1 MERVR
6 STTIASMALRRNA
19 KVELLRTVPLFARC
33 SKGELAAIAAEADE
47 LDVSAGRALTVEG
60 QSGREFVVLVSGSA
74 EVSRNGQQI
83 NTLGDGDFLGEIALL
98 TGVPRTATVTT
109 TTPCHLLILTD
120 RAFRRVTHAMPSVGE
135 KVLQALAERLPPD
148 AV

>member
-1 MERVR
+1 
-6 STTIASMALRRNA
+6 MALRRNA

-33 SKGELAAIAAEADE
+33 SKRELTAIAAEADE

-60 QSGREFVVLVSGSA
+60 QSGREFVVIVSGSA
-74 EVSRNGQQI
+74 DVRRKGRRI
-83 NTLGDGDFLGEIALL
+83 NLLGDGDFFGEIALL
-98 TGVPRTATVTT
+98 TGGPRTATVTS